1 VANNLST
8 IGFAFADDR
17 EFVAAV
23 TVLAAQAV
31 EFLSTPVGDYAIWRS
46 RTGAELWFHLGPE
59 PPAGHEREI
68 LGLTPFFQGK
78 SEVPLK
84 VTAAVQR
91 PTDNPFEG
99 LLTAWVAPDETGEG
113 AYPASFEAVD
123 FAAHSGRPLPGMW
136 RAQIS
141 GFARELE
148 GYRSGAAYE
157 ESQTREPRLAA
168 KAFIPVGLFASA
180 ASGNGERAPEQISAT
195 ALLTGRVSETSL
207 MTNEATGRQFH
218 WLLVESHEATF
229 DVVADPDVV
238 TGEIVRGGAVEA
250 LVQLFGRILD

>member
-1 VANNLST
+1 MANNLST

-31 EFLSTPVGDYAIWRS
+31 ERLATEAGDYAIWRS

-59 PPAGHEREI
+59 PPAGGEREI

-78 SEVPLK
+78 SEIPLK

-113 AYPASFEAVD
+113 AYPLSLEAVD
-123 FAAHSGRPLPGMW
+123 FAAHARRELPALW

-141 GFARELE
+141 GFARELKAF
-148 GYRSGAAYE
+148 RSGAAYE
-157 ESQTREPRLAA
+157 ESQTREPWLAA
-168 KAFIPVGLFASA
+168 RAFIPIGLFAGA
-180 ASGNGERAPEQISAT
+180 ASGDGERAPEQISAT
-195 ALLTGRVSETSL
+195 ALLTGRVRETNL

-218 WLLVESHEATF
+218 WLLVESLEATF
-229 DVVADPDVV
+229 DVVADPSVV
-238 TGEIVRGGAVEA
+238 TGEIIRGGAVEA
-250 LVQLFGRILD
+250 LVQLFGRVLD